1 MGKLNNMAY
10 KQYCKR
16 IMASWSARL
25 VMVSAAVL
33 MFTQVPMTVGANP
46 GITVTNAGIV
56 DTVSPGQVLTQK
68 MAVSIANSDPA
79 TNITVTV
86 TGVGQSLTGG
96 YILLDPAQDTNQ
108 NTARPFVTV
117 NPSSFPLQPGQ
128 SQDITATINIPQNIG
143 SGSYFAIISIAEP
156 PAAASGSNVAII
168 YSVSV
173 PVFLTIAGSQLT
185 QMGTITGINAGDITN
200 GQPINITTTFQNTG
214 NIYFKVEGQTTITND
229 QGVTLDTIPMPLTS
243 SSIIPGMSRNLDAI
257 FTPSGSLSP
266 GTYTIRSVVMSSDS
280 ILLDKSDGTFTIK
293 APYKPPPALGTVSL
307 APSGASTLK
316 TTTGNISIFFPVGS
330 AAIPVDISLNN
341 ITAAQLPVAPDG
353 YGFTGTYFQING
365 LTGLLAKDAAVTVQ
379 YTADDLSKAG
389 GKASSLVLTRW
400 DPGTNKWVVLRTKA
414 NNTAM
419 TLSANSKQLGIM
431 AVAASLVPP
440 SSGIN
445 WIIIGPIIAVV
456 IILAIV
462 GTVLMTRRKRV
473 KPAKR

>member
-1 MGKLNNMAY
+1 L
-10 KQYCKR
+10 KQLTIFSLVLAFILT
-16 IMASWSARL
+16 IML
-25 VMVSAAVL
+25 VPVVVS
-33 MFTQVPMTVGANP
+33 TDDNTSGTP
-46 GITVTNAGIV
+46 GITVSNAGIV
-56 DTVSPGQVLTQK
+56 NIVSPGQIFTQT
-68 MAVSIANSDPA
+68 MNVSIGPNTPA
-79 TNITVTV
+79 TTVTV
-86 TGVGQSLTGG
+86 DIDGVAQSNNGT
-96 YILLDPAQDTNQ
+96 YILLDAAQDTSPD
-108 NTARPFVTV
+108 TARPFISV
-117 NPSSFPLQPGQ
+117 NTNSFQLQPGG
-128 SQDITATINIPQNIG
+128 SQELIATINVPQNA
-143 SGSYFAIISIAEP
+143 SLSSYFAVIHISNPPVAE
-156 PAAASGSNVAII
+156 SGSNLAI
-168 YSVSV
+168 STAVNV
-173 PVFLTIAGSQLT
+173 PVYLTIKGSQLNQT
-185 QMGTITGINAGDITN
+185 GTITGITSGTITN

-229 QGVTLDTIPMPLTS
+229 HGVTLDTIPMPLTS
-243 SSIIPGMSRNLDAI
+243 SSIIPGMSRDLNAT

-266 GTYTIRSVVMSSDS
+266 DTYTIRSVVMSSDS

-316 TTTGNISIFFPVGS
+316 TTEGNISVYFPVGA
-330 AAIPVDISLNN
+330 AAIPVDISLNT

-431 AVAASLVPP
+431 AVAASLVPR

-456 IILAIV
+456 IIIVIV
-462 GTVLMTRRKRV
+462 GILLITRRKRV
-473 KPAKR
+473 KPVKR

>member
-1 MGKLNNMAY
+1 M
-10 KQYCKR
+10 KQLTIFSLVLAFLLT
-16 IMASWSARL
+16 IML
-25 VMVSAAVL
+25 VPVVVSADDN
-33 MFTQVPMTVGANP
+33 TSGTP
-46 GITVTNAGIV
+46 GITVSNAGIV
-56 DTVSPGQVLTQK
+56 NIVSPGQIFTQT
-68 MAVSIANSDPA
+68 MNVSIGPNTPA
-79 TNITVTV
+79 TTVTV
-86 TGVGQSLTGG
+86 DIDGVAQSNNGT
-96 YILLDPAQDTNQ
+96 YILLDAAHDTSPD
-108 NTARPFVTV
+108 TARPFITV
-117 NPSSFPLQPGQ
+117 NKSSFYLQPGG
-128 SQDITATINIPQNIG
+128 SQALVATISIPQDASLG
-143 SGSYFAIISIAEP
+143 GYFAVIHISNPPVAE
-156 PAAASGSNVAII
+156 SGSNLAI
-168 YSVSV
+168 STAVND
-173 PVFLTIAGSQLT
+173 PVYLTIKGSQLNQT
-185 QMGTITGINAGDITN
+185 GTITGITTGTITN
-200 GQPINITTTFQNTG
+200 SQPITITTSFQNTG

-229 QGVTLDTIPMPLTS
+229 QGVTLGTIPMPLTS
-243 SSIIPGMSRNLDAI
+243 SSIIPGMSRNLEAI

-316 TTTGNISIFFPVGS
+316 TNDGTISVYFPVGA
-330 AAIPVDISLNN
+330 AAIPVDISLNT

-353 YGFTGTYFQING
+353 YGFTGIYFQING
-365 LTGLLAKDAAVTVQ
+365 LTGLLAKNATVTVQ
-379 YTADDLSKAG
+379 YTPDDLSKAG

-445 WIIIGPIIAVV
+445 WIIIGPIVAVV
-456 IILAIV
+456 IIVAIV
-462 GTVLMTRRKRV
+462 GILLITRRKRV